1 MPIISNS
8 VQNNSRGSS
17 SVSPRS
23 RSYRSGGATVHLQEG
38 QTLKG
43 VVSDVHGNEITLSM
57 EDGSSFTGKLPDA
70 NQYSIGQKAAFQI
83 TSLDNN
89 TIYMKALTNAYLLD
103 MEDTIEQAL
112 EEANLPKTPRNL
124 EVVRSLLQNQQSIS
138 RSNILDSIRLCARFP
153 EADVN
158 SVITMNRLGMPLND
172 AAVRQFESYQNQT
185 HQLLYKMDALT
196 DSISNMLTSI
206 GEQVPR
212 LSKEVATQ
220 LLGMALEGNPTLEEG
235 NLAQSGGIPFL
246 DTFAGES
253 GQAMVMNGQ
262 GSPVPVPVSPEGN
275 PLPVILDINGNIVPA
290 TDANGNAVI
299 TTTDANGNT
308 VPAALDAKG
317 NIVPA
322 ALDAEGNILAAP
334 DAAHISSAPD
344 AEGNITASGAKAY
357 SNPVPVTLDAKGNI
371 LPASSPEGAVSTA
384 VDANG
389 NPVNIPGDATAADGA
404 TENASKGNTAVP
416 PETGQN
422 TSQNTDTAAPAA
434 GAENAGPFSKMRQ
447 FLSSI
452 TDNSTG
458 KNASSE
464 SNAGS
469 RPLFIREQ
477 AGAILT
483 PESRAQFSRFLSDYP
498 VPEDIRQGIQNGTAT
513 ARQILTELQKAF
525 PDMTE
530 EQASKLL
537 TSKSFHALVKQQFL
551 SNWTLSPERMKQEG
565 AMEEVYSRMSR
576 QFQALSHFSE
586 QVLGKDVF
594 TQLSGTATNME
605 KNLEFMKTLNQTFQY
620 IQLPLKLQNQNVHGD
635 LYVMTRKESLKK
647 DPKHLKV
654 LLHLDMEH
662 LGTLDIHI
670 TRENNAVSTK
680 FFVASK
686 ETQNLLERNMDM
698 LKDAIN
704 EQGFAFTA
712 ELSMKEKDVD
722 IVNDFVAAEAPVGDL
737 KRYNFDLRA

>member
-8 VQNNSRGSS
+8 VQNNSGGSS

-138 RSNILDSIRLCARFP
+138 RSNILDSIRLCAKFP

-196 DSISNMLTSI
+196 DSIADMLTSI

-212 LSKEVATQ
+212 LSKEVVTQ

-235 NLAQSGGIPFL
+235 NLAQSGHIPFL
-246 DTFAGES
+246 DTFTGEN
-253 GQAMVMNGQ
+253 GQPMVMNGQ
-262 GSPVPVPVSPEGN
+262 GNPVPVPVGPEGN
-275 PLPVILDINGNIVPA
+275 PLPAVLDINGNIVPA
-290 TDANGNAVI
+290 TDANGNVVI

-322 ALDAEGNILAAP
+322 ALDPEGNILAA
-334 DAAHISSAPD
+334 SD

-357 SNPVPVTLDAKGNI
+357 SNPVPVTLDAKGNL
-371 LPASSPEGAVSTA
+371 LPAASSPESAASTA

-389 NPVNIPGDATAADGA
+389 NPVNIPGNATAEDGA
-404 TENASKGNTAVP
+404 MANNATSDASKGNTAVS
-416 PETGQN
+416 PE
-422 TSQNTDTAAPAA
+422 ARP
-434 GAENAGPFSKMRQ
+434 ENAGPFSKMRQ
-447 FLSSI
+447 FLSNI

-458 KNASSE
+458 KNASPEGS
-464 SNAGS
+464 AHS

-483 PESRAQFSRFLSDYP
+483 PENRAQFSRFLSDYP

-513 ARQILTELQKAF
+513 ARQILTELQRAF

-605 KNLEFMKTLNQTFQY
+605 ENLEFMKTLNQTFQY

-647 DPKHLKV
+647 DPRHLKV

-670 TRENNAVSTK
+670 IRENNAVSTK

-698 LKDAIN
+698 LKDSIN